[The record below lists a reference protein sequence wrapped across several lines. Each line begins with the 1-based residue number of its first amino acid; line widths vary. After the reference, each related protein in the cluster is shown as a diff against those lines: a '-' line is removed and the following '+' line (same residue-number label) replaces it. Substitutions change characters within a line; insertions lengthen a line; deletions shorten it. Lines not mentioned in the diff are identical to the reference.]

1 MTRLSVA
8 TWNIN
13 SVRLRAGL
21 VQRFVEQHRPDVLCL
36 QEIKCRNGEFPT
48 AAFTEMGLPYL
59 HIRGQKGWH
68 GVAIGWVAARKGG
81 ATALVLA
88 RGGEWRASAR

>member
-48 AAFTEMGLPYL
+48 AAFTEMGLPHL

-68 GVAIGWVAARKGG
+68 GVAI
-81 ATALVLA
+81 
-88 RGGEWRASAR
+88 ASRLPLEEAEEPGF